1 MADVLFKNSISQVVA
16 YDSEYAPCLE
26 CGNDLSELGSFEY
39 AKIEL
44 NEDKYK
50 KEFCTCKKCGKVFII
65 RYDFF
70 NSEGHIQEFVF
81 SEDINNPE
89 SNWQDIFTF
98 GQRLAFKEHLKE
110 CVVCCSKLDETLLLD
125 SWVLELLNTVKQHD
139 DILKNKKE
147 KKELVCSFCK

>member
-16 YDSEYAPCLE
+16 YDSEYAPCLG

-44 NEDKYK
+44 NEDRYR
-50 KEFCTCKKCGKVFII
+50 KEFCTCKNCGKVFII

-70 NSEGHIQEFVF
+70 DSGGHIQEFVF

-89 SNWQDIFTF
+89 SNWQDIFTH
-98 GQRLAFKEHLKE
+98 GQRHAFKEHMKE
-110 CVVCCSKLDETLLLD
+110 CTMCCSKLDETLLLD
-125 SWVLELLNTVKQHD
+125 SWILDILNTGKQHD
-139 DILKNKKE
+139 KITKNKKG
-147 KKELVCSFCK
+147 KELVCNFCK